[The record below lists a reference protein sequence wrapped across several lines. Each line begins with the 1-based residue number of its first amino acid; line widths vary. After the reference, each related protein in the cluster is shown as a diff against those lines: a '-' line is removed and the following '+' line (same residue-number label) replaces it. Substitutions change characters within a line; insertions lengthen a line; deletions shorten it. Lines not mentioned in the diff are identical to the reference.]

1 MPDSIVFISHNKV
14 KEGKLDDLRRMTEM
28 MYPRIEA
35 EKPGTVLHRAY
46 LDADS
51 GQVHFI
57 HVFPDADAM
66 DAHMEGADERVTTAD
81 EFIETTAMEIYG
93 RPSDTVLEFLGRNPS
108 IQLTVRPGSLGG
120 YIRLGN

>member
-1 MPDSIVFISHNKV
+1 MSQSIVFISHNTIRK
-14 KEGKLDDLRRMTEM
+14 GKLDQLKKMMDV

-46 LDADS
+46 LEADA
-51 GQVHFI
+51 GQVHFV

-81 EFIETTAMEIYG
+81 EVIETTAYEIYG
-93 RPSDTVLEFLGRNPS
+93 RPSDAVLEFLGQNPS
-108 IQLTVRPGSLGG
+108 IQMTLRPESLGG
-120 YIRLGN
+120 YIRLGS